1 MTDRV
6 EFMIGLAT
14 GSPKI
19 EKEKQYLATC
29 ICAAVD
35 NMSVKKGQVLNRGV
49 ARGGQKC
56 LFMQQKPTL

>member
-6 EFMIGLAT
+6 EFIIGLAT

-35 NMSVKKGQVLNRGV
+35 NMSVKKGQVL
-49 ARGGQKC
+49 K
-56 LFMQQKPTL
+56 L